1 MKKAASALMLAAM
14 CMAAPSAAAQ
24 GLGTDWN
31 TIPEK
36 LTDLLNSGWTIISH
50 NNYETEMFSENDAVY
65 SFVVTKDGKYVIC
78 NIYNPNTTNTNPKRG
93 VVASSVC
100 RALN

>member
-1 MKKAASALMLAAM
+1 MKKAASALMLAASFL
-14 CMAAPSAAAQ
+14 MAPAATAQ

-31 TIPEK
+31 AIPEK

-50 NNYETEMFSENDAVY
+50 NNYETEMFSDNEVIF

-78 NIYNPNTTNTNPKRG
+78 NLYNPGTTNTNPKKG
-93 VVASSVC
+93 AVAASVC